1 MKEID
6 GGSITSPRGFRAAG
20 IAAGIKPSG
29 KKDLALIVSD
39 RRATGAAVYTTN
51 RVQGAPIGVCR
62 QHLGDGHAQ
71 AVVINSGISNVCT
84 GEAGRANARRMC
96 SLVASELGL
105 PVEDVLVCSTG
116 VIGVALPMD
125 LIANGIVR
133 VASALRED
141 GGAEA
146 AEAMMTTDTVAKH
159 AAIELDLD
167 GSTVT
172 VGAVAKGAAMIS
184 PNMATMLSV
193 VTTDAAVPT
202 GQLQAL
208 LTRAV
213 GRSFNCCTVD
223 GDMSTSDTVI
233 ALANGTAMG
242 GIDGA
247 PPDLAPD
254 LSPQAF
260 EALAVAME
268 HVCRKMARAMAADG
282 EGATKLITIR
292 VTGGRTES
300 EARQVGLSVANSS
313 LVKTAAFGNDPN
325 WGRILC
331 AVGYSGVVL
340 EQERVRVSLCG
351 TPIYG
356 NGTGIPF
363 DAKAVSD
370 AMQAKEI
377 DIDVD
382 LQSGTETSEIFTCD
396 LTYEYVRLNAEYT
409 T

>member
-6 GGSITSPRGFRAAG
+6 KGSITSPQGFRAAG
-20 IAAGIKPSG
+20 IVAGIKPSG
-29 KKDLALIVSD
+29 KKDLALVVSD
-39 RRATGAAVYTTN
+39 LPATGAGVYTTN

-62 QHLGDGHAQ
+62 QHLADGHAR

-84 GEAGRANARRMC
+84 GEQGRADARRMC
-96 SLVASELGL
+96 AITAEQLGL
-105 PVEDVLVCSTG
+105 QTTDVLVCSTG
-116 VIGVALPMD
+116 VIGVPLPMQ
-125 LIANGIVR
+125 IVESGIPR
-133 VASALRED
+133 VVAALRAD
-141 GGAEA
+141 GGPEA
-146 AEAMMTTDTVAKH
+146 AEAMMTTDTVAKY
-159 AAIELDLD
+159 AAVELEVD
-167 GSTVT
+167 GVTVT

-193 VTTDAAVPT
+193 VTTDAAVPAA
-202 GQLQAL
+202 QLQQL
-208 LTRAV
+208 LVRAV

-233 ALANGTAMG
+233 ALANGAAMG
-242 GIDGA
+242 GSA
-247 PPDLAPD
+247 EPAD
-254 LSPQAF
+254 LSTGGF
-260 EALAVAME
+260 EALALAME
-268 HVCRKMARAMAADG
+268 HVCRKMARAMAGDG
-282 EGATKLITIR
+282 EGSTKLITIR
-292 VTGGRTES
+292 VTGGRTDP

-331 AVGYSGVVL
+331 AVGYAGVDLDPDKVA
-340 EQERVRVSLCG
+340 VSLCG

-356 NGTGIPF
+356 NGQGIPF
-363 DAKAVSD
+363 DDKVLSG

-382 LQSGTETSEIFTCD
+382 LQSGTASSEIFTCD